1 MARIYVREPIQ
12 DRLERHSVA
21 IPFAGCFVWTG
32 AVDKKGYGRIG
43 MQGKSSKLAH
53 RISYQHFVGEI
64 PQGLELDHLCRN
76 PSCINPNHLE
86 AVTRKVNTD
95 RGLCAETHKKRFAA
109 MTHCKRGHEFTVE
122 NTYIATKRN
131 RQFRNCK
138 TCKKLNNEKR
148 KNHVQ

>member
-32 AVDKKGYGRIG
+32 AVDKLGYGRIG
-43 MQGKSSKLAH
+43 MQGKSKLAH

-76 PSCINPNHLE
+76 PSCINPSHLE

-122 NTYIATKRN
+122 NTYLHPKKQSRGCKICRN
-131 RQFRNCK
+131 LSY
-138 TCKKLNNEKR
+138 KLFKEKHFG
-148 KNHVQ
+148 N

>member
-12 DRLERHSVA
+12 NRLERHSVA

-32 AVDKKGYGRIG
+32 AVDKLGYGRIG
-43 MQGKSSKLAH
+43 MQGKSKLAH

-95 RGLCAETHKKRFAA
+95 RGLCAETHKKRYAA
-109 MTHCKRGHEFTVE
+109 MTHCKHGHEFTFE
-122 NTYIATKRN
+122 NTYFHPTHN
-131 RQFRNCK
+131 RRQCK
-138 TCKKLNNEKR
+138 TCGIQASKRFKEKSCG
-148 KNHVQ
+148 K